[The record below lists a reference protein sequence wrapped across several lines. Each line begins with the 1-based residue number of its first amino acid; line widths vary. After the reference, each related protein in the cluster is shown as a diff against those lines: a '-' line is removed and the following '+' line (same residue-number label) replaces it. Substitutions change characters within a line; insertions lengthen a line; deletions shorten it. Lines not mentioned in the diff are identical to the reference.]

1 VRAAVAALL
10 LVAGAARAQTPSPP
24 VFEARVESVYVDAFV
39 VKDGAP
45 VRDLAA
51 EDFELR
57 DEGVVSPAELVSV
70 ESVPLV
76 AVLAFDVSG
85 SVTGQKLRELRDAS
99 GLFLSELHEADEVGL
114 LTFSEDVVWR
124 VRPTTDKQ
132 QVARGIAA
140 LQPRGGTALFDALFA
155 AVTVPT
161 APARPLVVLFS
172 DGQDSASWLDE
183 RRVQNA
189 LARSNALVHIVGL
202 LPTRKPGL
210 SIGERIRPIESSQAP
225 HVRVLRDLAEA
236 TGGRFWPADSPER
249 LRPAFAGIAEAM
261 RRRYL
266 LRFEPAAGG
275 KPGWHRLELRLK
287 SASGDVQ
294 ARPGYWAR

>member
-1 VRAAVAALL
+1 MRAATAALL
-10 LVAGAARAQTPSPP
+10 LLAGTARAQAPAPP
-24 VFEARVESVYVDAFV
+24 VFEAKVDSVYVDAFV

-45 VRDLAA
+45 VRGLAA
-51 EDFELR
+51 ENFELR
-57 DEGVVSPAELVSV
+57 DEGAVRPAELVRV

-76 AVLAFDVSG
+76 ALLAFDVSG
-85 SVTGQKLRELRDAS
+85 SVTGEKLRELQAAS
-99 GLFLSELHEADEVGL
+99 ALFLSQLDEADQAGL
-114 LTFSEDVVWR
+114 LTFSDDVAWR
-124 VRPTTDKQ
+124 VPPTTDKQ

-172 DGQDSASWLDE
+172 DGQDSASWLDA
-183 RRVQNA
+183 RRVERA

-202 LPTRKPGL
+202 VPSPK
-210 SIGERIRPIESSQAP
+210 AP
-225 HVRVLRDLAEA
+225 HVRVLRDLAQA
-236 TGGRFWPADSPER
+236 TGGRFWAADSPER

-287 SASGDVQ
+287 NAGGDVQ